1 MKILLLNMQNEQNTK
16 KQEIL
21 NNIEMLDRALKD
33 KSISVNDYCTLY
45 YTYSQQ
51 LKQLTIGA

>member
-1 MKILLLNMQNEQNTK
+1 MDMILKNK

-21 NNIEMLDRALKD
+21 NNIELLKQALKE
-33 KSISVNDYCTLY
+33 KSLTVNEYSTLY

-51 LKQLTIGA
+51 LKKLGV

>member
-1 MKILLLNMQNEQNTK
+1 MGNEQNSK

-21 NNIEMLDRALKD
+21 NNIKILDRALKD

-51 LKQLTIGA
+51 LKKLTTGA

>member
-1 MKILLLNMQNEQNTK
+1 MQNEQNTK
-16 KQEIL
+16 KQEII

-51 LKQLTIGA
+51 LKQLTTGA